1 MQAVRST
8 NTTPELLVRSAAHRL
23 GYRFRL
29 HAANLPGK
37 PDLVFAG
44 RRKVIFVHGCFW
56 HGHTCAR
63 GARIPRTNT
72 AYWLGKIGRNTRRDA
87 ATKAQ
92 LRRLGWRVLTI
103 WECDLKNLDRVRTK
117 LATFLSS

>member
-8 NTTPELLVRSAAHRL
+8 NTTPELLVRSVAHRL

-37 PDLVFAG
+37 PDLVFAS

-63 GARIPRTNT
+63 GARIPRTNR
-72 AYWLGKIGRNTRRDA
+72 AYWLRKIGRNATRDT
-87 ATKAQ
+87 ATKTQ
-92 LRRLGWRVLTI
+92 LRRLGWRVLVI
-103 WECDLKNLDRVRTK
+103 WECDLKNVERLRTK
-117 LATFLSS
+117 LSAFLSS

>member
-29 HAANLPGK
+29 HAAHLPGK

-44 RRKVIFVHGCFW
+44 QRKVIFVHGCFW

-63 GARIPRTNT
+63 GARIPRTNR
-72 AYWLGKIGRNTRRDA
+72 AYWLRKIGRNATRDT

-92 LRRLGWRVLTI
+92 LQRLGWRVLVL
-103 WECDLKNLDRVRTK
+103 WECDLKNPERVRTK
-117 LATFLSS
+117 LSRFLGS

>member
-29 HAANLPGK
+29 HGAHLPGK

-44 RRKVIFVHGCFW
+44 QRKVIFVHGCFW
-56 HGHTCAR
+56 HGHTCTR
-63 GARIPRTNT
+63 GARIPRTNR
-72 AYWLGKIGRNTRRDA
+72 AYWLRKIGRNATRDI

-92 LRRLGWRVLTI
+92 LRRLGWRVLVI
-103 WECDLKNLDRVRTK
+103 WECDLKNQDRVQTK
-117 LATFLSS
+117 LSRFLSS

>member
-8 NTTPELLVRSAAHRL
+8 DTTPELLVRSAAHRL

-29 HAANLPGK
+29 HAAHLPGK

-44 RRKVIFVHGCFW
+44 QRKVIFVHGCFW

-63 GARIPRTNT
+63 GARIPRTNR
-72 AYWLGKIGRNTRRDA
+72 AYWLKKIGRNATRDN

-92 LRRLGWRVLTI
+92 LRRLGWRVLVI
-103 WECDLKNLDRVRTK
+103 WECDLKNPERVRTK
-117 LATFLSS
+117 LSRFLGS

>member
-29 HAANLPGK
+29 HAASLPGK
-37 PDLVFAG
+37 PDLVFAS

-72 AYWLGKIGRNTRRDA
+72 AYWQGKIGRNALRDK

-92 LRRLGWRVLTI
+92 LRRLGWRVLVI
-103 WECDLKNLDRVRTK
+103 WECDLRNPERVRTK